1 MARRRALPVLALLA
15 ALAGGLTVVRAA
27 DDPYTVDLVMPSA
40 DTSFVGGNVM
50 IAGQRAGQVTEISA
64 RDGQAIVTVEIDDD
78 HAPLPSGTTARISWQ
93 STLGARLVELVPGDK
108 DNPPIRSGALV
119 TDAVERVELDDV
131 LAALDEPTRKNLQS
145 LLGQLDG
152 TLEGKEEEVNATIR
166 GAGPALEALGA
177 ILEAVGDDGP
187 ALKALVSDL
196 RKVTANLAE
205 NRTGV
210 SDSVAQLRT
219 ALARVSGEQDSI
231 RKILKALP
239 GTIDT
244 ATTTLA
250 AAPGPI
256 DDAREI
262 IGDLSP
268 VVARL
273 PKVARQLE
281 PVLTRLPGVLDQLQ
295 PTLVNVSALLDR
307 TPRLLNDLTSVG
319 PQATAALEEAG
330 PMVTFLRPYTPE
342 LIGWLS
348 NWVSVF
354 MGHNASGNFGRALVT
369 VSGSSVV
376 GNPGI
381 PIPGLQYQS
390 RTAPGEL
397 VGQPW
402 TDANGDEIR

>member
-1 MARRRALPVLALLA
+1 MTRRGWVVLVALVLVVGVGIGVVK
-15 ALAGGLTVVRAA
+15 AGGKG
-27 DDPYTVDLVMPSA
+27 YTVDLLMPSA

-50 IAGQRAGQVTEISA
+50 IAGEPAGKVTAIEA
-64 RDGQAIVTVEIDDD
+64 RDGQAVVTVELDDA

-93 STLGARLVELVPGDK
+93 STLGARLVELVPGPKGNDALK
-108 DNPPIRSGALV
+108 DGALV
-119 TDAVERVELDDV
+119 VDAVERVDVDDV
-131 LAALDEPTRKNLQS
+131 LAALDAPTRKKLQS

-152 TLEGKEEEVNATIR
+152 TLDGKEAELNATIQ

-177 ILEAVGDDGP
+177 ILKAVGDDGP
-187 ALKALVSDL
+187 ALKAMVTDL
-196 RKVTANLAE
+196 RAVTANLAA
-205 NRTGV
+205 NRGPV
-210 SDSVAQLRT
+210 SDSVAQLQT
-219 ALARVSGEQDSI
+219 LLETVATEQESL
-231 RKILKALP
+231 RATMKALP

-244 ATTTLA
+244 ATRTLRS
-250 AAPGPI
+250 APGPI

-262 IGDLSP
+262 LRDLSP
-268 VVARL
+268 VIARL

-281 PVLTRLPGVLDQLQ
+281 PVLTRLPGVLNELQ
-295 PTLVNVSALLDR
+295 PTLANASALLDQ
-307 TPRLLNDLTSVG
+307 TPALLNDLTDVG
-319 PQATAALEEAG
+319 PQATSLLEEAG

-376 GNPGI
+376 GNPGV
-381 PIPGLQYQS
+381 PVPGLQYKS

-402 TDANGDEIR
+402 TDANGDDIQ